1 MSAVRE
7 RIREMNGT
15 IDVKST
21 PNRGTTWV
29 IRFPWDPH
37 VMPGVPLK
45 RTGAAVGRSPA
56 RVS

>member
-7 RIREMNGT
+7 RIHDMNGT
-15 IDVKST
+15 IDVRTS
-21 PNRGTTWV
+21 PGRGTTWI

-45 RTGAAVGRSPA
+45 RAGAP
-56 RVS
+56 RVETRAS